1 MLEDILNHKIIL
13 YILDESADLIVLRTR
28 DRYHVTGS
36 NVTGSIGNS
45 LLPEETYGRLWI

>member
-13 YILDESADLIVLRTR
+13 YILDESADLILLRTR
-28 DRYHVTGS
+28 DRYH
-36 NVTGSIGNS
+36 VTGSIGNS